1 MAWDRKG
8 GRLVRRGLRTDVT
21 PSELPRRRRR
31 RARPKPRRHH
41 LGTLPDDIA
50 KRVFAFVAPPADPIP
65 FLRILATDSAVRGL
79 VNRCC
84 LEHLNTCAVDAA
96 DGILLMRAFA
106 RARAPLRSLT
116 VHLGSDEVPM
126 LRWLLETCDTT
137 NLSRVRISVSR
148 NVRSMLLSSEALVH
162 GHPNAD
168 GIIDIEADA
177 FEVPTMDDFRRVVA
191 WTPDPT
197 LRPAVSALRSLTL
210 VSCTDDVLRLFGA
223 SDGSLELPNVR
234 TLRMTLPQRE
244 RRYRW
249 DAATG
254 LSVELP
260 SVVNDFALLR
270 RLPRLHTLQLN
281 GCADTRISI
290 ASPSL
295 RILDLA
301 RAAKHC
307 FIHSIACPMLTAI
320 YVRDSSY
327 GTGIR
332 RVVPLTVGM
341 AEHVGQYEGSCIG
354 DPVIKWAEKS
364 RGNGWGAGGG
374 VVSVPAAGNTW
385 AAAHYE
391 DIPHDYGGESDS
403 DSFRVISLPA
413 ACTVHFGSDSDLV
426 TISERYARLV

>member
-116 VHLGSDEVPM
+116 IHLGSDEVPM

-137 NLSRVRISVSR
+137 NLSHVRISVSR
-148 NVRSMLLSSEALVH
+148 NVRSMLLSSEAFVH
-162 GHPNAD
+162 GHPDAD

-210 VSCTDDVLRLFGA
+210 VSCGDDVLRLFGA
-223 SDGSLELPNVR
+223 SDGSCELPVR
-234 TLRMTLPQRE
+234 TLRMTLPQRAS
-244 RRYRW
+244 RYRW

-260 SVVNDFALLR
+260 SVVNEFALLR
-270 RLPRLHTLQLN
+270 RLPRLHTLHLN
-281 GCADTRISI
+281 GCADNRISI
-290 ASPSL
+290 ASPTL
-295 RILDLA
+295 RVLDLA
-301 RAAKHC
+301 RAGKHC
-307 FIHSIACPMLTAI
+307 FIHSVACPMLTDLH
-320 YVRDSSY
+320 VGDSSY
-327 GTGIR
+327 GSGIR
-332 RVVPLTVGM
+332 RVVPLTAEM
-341 AEHVGQYEGSCIG
+341 AEDWNHGDLSRVGQ
-354 DPVIKWAEKS
+354 PVIKWGEKS
-364 RGNGWGAGGG
+364 REYRWSAIGEGA
-374 VVSVPAAGNTW
+374 VSVPAAGSTW
-385 AAAHYE
+385 VAPHHE
-391 DIPHDYGGESDS
+391 DRELPRDHRGESG
-403 DSFRVISLPA
+403 SFRVIALPA
-413 ACTVHFGSDSDLV
+413 ACTVHF
-426 TISERYARLV
+426 E

>member
-31 RARPKPRRHH
+31 RARPKPLHRHH
-41 LGTLPDDIA
+41 LGSLPDDIA
-50 KRVFAFVAPPADPIP
+50 KRVFAFVAPPADPVP

-126 LRWLLETCDTT
+126 LRWLLETCDTA

-148 NVRSMLLSSEALVH
+148 QARSMLLSSEAFVH
-162 GHPNAD
+162 GHTGAD
-168 GIIDIEADA
+168 GIIDVEADA
-177 FEVPTMDDFRRVVA
+177 FEVPTMDDFRRTVA

-210 VSCTDDVLRLFGA
+210 VSCADDVLRLFGA
-223 SDGSLELPNVR
+223 SDGSCELPNVR
-234 TLRMTLPQRE
+234 TLRMTLPQTE

-270 RLPRLHTLQLN
+270 RLPRLHTLHLN

-295 RILDLA
+295 RVLDLS
-301 RAAKHC
+301 RAGKHC
-307 FIHSIACPMLTAI
+307 FIHSVACPMLTDLH
-320 YVRDSSY
+320 VRDTDY

-332 RVVPLTVGM
+332 RMVPLTAEM
-341 AEHVGQYEGSCIG
+341 AEEWNYLYDDLSMVGQ
-354 DPVIKWAEKS
+354 PVIKWAEKS
-364 RGNGWGAGGG
+364 REYRWRAGVG
-374 VVSVPAAGNTW
+374 VVSVPAAGSTW
-385 AAAHYE
+385 VAPHPCHVLLL
-391 DIPHDYGGESDS
+391 PHDHRESDRL
-403 DSFRVISLPA
+403 RVIPLPA
-413 ACTVHFGSDSDLV
+413 ACTVHF
-426 TISERYARLV
+426 E